1 MTVLIQ
7 KRILTVSSANMDFV
21 MNINAVPKAGQ
32 TLCDD
37 GRCVFLPGGKG
48 ANSAVAVR
56 RLGGDSVLCARLGRD
71 ANGAILRNIYTQEKL
86 DTRFLYIDT
95 EAATGLAAIMV
106 EPDGQNR
113 IIIFPGANARLS
125 TEDVDRAMIC
135 RPDGLL
141 MQLEISAQTVLHAAW
156 EAYEKEIPIFL
167 DAGPASPDFPLGE
180 LPPLEIFSP
189 NETET
194 VVYTGINPTNPDM
207 CLRACMELTRIVRA
221 KYYVLKLGARGCYIY
236 DGKYYHCL
244 PAYGI
249 GAVDTTAAGDCFTA
263 ALTLEYLRSGD
274 IVRAGRYAN
283 VVGALAVSKSGAL
296 PSIPTDAQVQRFI
309 IDKAITL

>member
-1 MTVLIQ
+1 MLL

-21 MNINAVPKAGQ
+21 MNINAVPLPGQ
-32 TLCDD
+32 TLSDS
-37 GRCVFLPGGKG
+37 GGYFFVPGGKG

-71 ANGAILRNIYTQEKL
+71 ANGAMLRGIYAKEKL
-86 DTRFLYIDT
+86 DTRFLYTDA
-95 EAATGLAAIMV
+95 EAPTGLATIMV

-113 IIIFPGANARLS
+113 IIIFPGANARLCPA
-125 TEDVDRAMIC
+125 DVDGAMIC
-135 RPDGLL
+135 RPDALL
-141 MQLEISAQTVLHAAW
+141 MQLEIPAQTVLYAAW
-156 EAYEKEIPIFL
+156 EAYGRGIPVIL
-167 DAGPASPDFPLGE
+167 DAGPADASFPLEE
-180 LPPLEIFSP
+180 LPELEIFSP
-189 NETET
+189 NESET
-194 VVYTGINPTNPDM
+194 QTFTGINPTNPDL

-221 KYYVLKLGARGCYIY
+221 RYYVLKLGSRGCYIY

-249 GAVDTTAAGDCFTA
+249 GAVDTTAAGDAFTA

-283 VVGALAVSKSGAL
+283 AVGALAVSKQGAL
-296 PSIPTDAQVQRFI
+296 PSLPTEAQVNRFI
-309 IDKAITL
+309 VDKAIKL